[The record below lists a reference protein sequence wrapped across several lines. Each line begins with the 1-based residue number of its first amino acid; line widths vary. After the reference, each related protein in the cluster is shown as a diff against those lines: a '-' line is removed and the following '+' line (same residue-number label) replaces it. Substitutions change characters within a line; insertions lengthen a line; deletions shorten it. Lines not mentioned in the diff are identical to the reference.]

1 MQIQP
6 LRGTRNLYPNDM
18 RERNALTSSCRAVLE
33 SAGYEEYEAPILEP
47 MALYEAKSSAE
58 IVERQSYV
66 FTDRGGEKIVVRP
79 ELTPSFARMVANKQ
93 GELPPLIRWFSFPE
107 CWRYERPQK
116 GRTRNFVQI
125 NVDFLGSNTVEADVE
140 IIDVALSMM
149 KKIGFDMEKIQM
161 RMNDRTSFDVTC
173 ERLSIAG
180 NEKGR
185 MLTLL
190 DERDKLTSE
199 EFVARLLE
207 ISPNLRQEDLAILD
221 DTQPTQRLLDVIGG
235 AEKLGW
241 KQLVYDPKL
250 MRGFSYYTGIVFEVV
265 ETSGSF
271 NRAVFGGGRYDNLL
285 EAVGGKPMSGIGFA
299 VSDVALFAALEAQQ
313 KAITLN
319 TTEKTFVLP
328 FSANEASLA
337 MAIAQ
342 RLRTEGRIAI
352 LAMPPYSM
360 KKQLTMAN
368 RLNATEVIMITP
380 EEAASNLVIV
390 KDMASGEQRTADI
403 KNYVK

>member
-33 SAGYEEYEAPILEP
+33 CAGYEEYEAPILEP

-93 GELPPLIRWFSFPE
+93 GELPSLIRWFSFPE

-125 NVDFLGSNTVEADVE
+125 NVDFLGSNTIEADIE
-140 IIDVALSMM
+140 IVDVALSIM

-161 RMNDRTSFDVTC
+161 CMNDRTSFDVTC
-173 ERLSIAG
+173 ERLSIVG
-180 NEKGR
+180 DEKGQ

-190 DERDKLTSE
+190 DERDKLTLE
-199 EFVARLLE
+199 EFIARLKE

-221 DTQPTQRLLDVIGG
+221 DIQPTQRLLNVIAG
-235 AEKLGW
+235 AKKLGW
-241 KQLVYDPKL
+241 TQLVYDPKL

-285 EAVGGKPMSGIGFA
+285 EAVGGKSMSGIGFA
-299 VSDVALFAALEAQQ
+299 VSDVALLAALEAQQ
-313 KAITLN
+313 KTVTVN
-319 TTEKTFVLP
+319 SPEKTFILP
-328 FSANEASLA
+328 FSENEASLA
-337 MAIAQ
+337 TTIAQ
-342 RLRTEGRIAI
+342 SLRVDGKIAI

-380 EEAASNLVIV
+380 EEAASNSVIV
-390 KDMASGEQRTADI
+390 KNMVSGEQRTVDI
-403 KNYVK
+403 TNYTK